1 MDIKP
6 NLEEL
11 LDTFL
16 NKEEVEKLVKT
27 PVTFYQY
34 KTITRIIIYLHISHL
49 KHEGTTV

>member
-27 PVTFYQY
+27 PVTCYQY
-34 KTITRIIIYLHISHL
+34 KTLTRKILYLDIFHL
-49 KHEGTTV
+49 KNEGTTV